1 MEKEF
6 SEFEKAVVAGLLNRG
21 MRINDSDA
29 FRRSMGRAQR
39 AGVSPQD
46 AVDTI
51 AHRVK
56 TEMELSVVYRKV

>member
-6 SEFEKAVVAGLLNRG
+6 SEFEKAVITGLLKHG
-21 MRINDSDA
+21 MRVNESEA

-51 AHRVK
+51 AYRVK
-56 TEMELSVVYRKV
+56 TEMELSVVYRKI